1 MIKFLRNYMITT
13 MCYNEQFLWW
23 TKFNHVEI
31 FECWINAWLIWQN
44 GILKWSMAL
53 HTCNHRSRECFF
65 NLFHLENY
73 VVTYLKFPD
82 LFIIRIHIVA
92 PTRTTTKSP
101 SAISKPVANVKATV
115 NSGGGDNGAKIA
127 ELTQQVWM
135 QSKAICVDT

>member
-1 MIKFLRNYMITT
+1 MADLTEWHLKMIHGFTYMQPQ
-13 MCYNEQFLWW
+13 EQR
-23 TKFNHVEI
+23 V
-31 FECWINAWLIWQN
+31 
-44 GILKWSMAL
+44 
-53 HTCNHRSRECFF
+53 FF

-73 VVTYLKFPD
+73 VVTYLKFLD
-82 LFIIRIHIVA
+82 LFITRIHIVA

-135 QSKAICVDT
+135 QGKAICVDT

>member
-1 MIKFLRNYMITT
+1 MLNKCVADLTEWHLKMIHGFTYMQPQ
-13 MCYNEQFLWW
+13 EQR
-23 TKFNHVEI
+23 V
-31 FECWINAWLIWQN
+31 
-44 GILKWSMAL
+44 
-53 HTCNHRSRECFF
+53 FF
-65 NLFHLENY
+65 NLFNLENY